1 MCSPSLVSVSVGP
14 PLPQCQAVDAEVQGA
29 AGAMEA
35 DFNSYVCGCLGCCD
49 DQKCPYKVAYSTVAE
64 AMADDGES
72 D

>member
-1 MCSPSLVSVSVGP
+1 
-14 PLPQCQAVDAEVQGA
+14 
-29 AGAMEA
+29 MEA